1 MSGFEVFFCCQIS
14 CKVVL
19 DMLPDRWAW
28 SSHFGRALVKASST
42 GTSIV
47 LFPVWIDFATC
58 GSCRDRCSM
67 RMFLLSVWM
76 EIEML
81 SACRGGDDPNPNPVY
96 RQAFESTSIFFFHV
110 LFA

>member
-1 MSGFEVFFCCQIS
+1 
-14 CKVVL
+14 
-19 DMLPDRWAW
+19 
-28 SSHFGRALVKASST
+28 
-42 GTSIV
+42 
-47 LFPVWIDFATC
+47 
-58 GSCRDRCSM
+58 M